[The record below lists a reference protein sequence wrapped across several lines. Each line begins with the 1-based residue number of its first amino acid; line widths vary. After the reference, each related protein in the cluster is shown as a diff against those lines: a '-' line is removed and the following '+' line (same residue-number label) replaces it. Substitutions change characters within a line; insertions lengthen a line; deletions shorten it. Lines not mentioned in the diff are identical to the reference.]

1 MKLRFRVI
9 LIVTFVFL
17 LVQSTVMAWPGPD
30 VLPVVE
36 PEAVGLSSQRLERL
50 GAILQADIEQ
60 GKIPGAV
67 VLVARRGKIA
77 YFESFGMRDKEAKAP
92 MKKDAIFRIY
102 SMTKPIVTVGAML
115 LNQEGKLFFTDPV
128 SKYVPELGKLKVCAE
143 TTNAQTGEASCNDT
157 PSFRDMTIQDLLR
170 HTSGLTYGFF
180 GKSAVKGMY
189 VKTGVETQDQ
199 TLPEMIAKMG
209 KLPLAY
215 QPGTI
220 WDYSRSTDVLGRV
233 IEVAS
238 GMPLDRFLEER
249 VLRPLKMEDSGFYV
263 KPEKHNRIAEGQKDP
278 KTGKAP
284 ALNDVTKPPRLL
296 SGGGGMIATTMD
308 YARFLQML
316 LDGGKLDGVQL
327 LNRKIVEYM
336 TADHMGAAVKPGPI
350 YLPGIGYGFGLGFAV
365 RLQNGVS
372 AWPGTAGDYYWDG
385 WAGTTFWVDPKEELF
400 AIFMIQEPSQR
411 LQYRYLMRS
420 IVYQSI
426 LN

>member
-1 MKLRFRVI
+1 MKLRCRII
-9 LIVTFVFL
+9 LIVTLVFL
-17 LVQSTVMAWPGPD
+17 LVQSTVVWSD
-30 VLPVVE
+30 VLPVVK

-50 GAILQADIEQ
+50 GAVLRADVEQ

-77 YFESFGMRDKEAKAP
+77 YYESFGMRDKEVKAP

-102 SMTKPIVTVGAML
+102 SMTKPIVTVGVML
-115 LNQEGKLFFTDPV
+115 LNQEGKLFLADPV

-143 TTNAQTGEASCNDT
+143 TTNTQTGEATCADT
-157 PSFRDMTIQDLLR
+157 PSLRDMTIHDLLR

-180 GKSAVKGMY
+180 GKSAVKGLY

-199 TLPEMIAKMG
+199 KLPEMITKMG

-215 QPGTI
+215 QPGTT

-238 GMPLDRFLEER
+238 GMPLDRFVEER

-263 KPEKHNRIAEGQKDP
+263 RPEKHNRIAQGQKDP
-278 KTGKAP
+278 KTGKP
-284 ALNDVTKPPRLL
+284 PTLNDVTKPPKLL
-296 SGGGGMIATTMD
+296 SGGGGMVATTMD

-316 LDGGKLDGVQL
+316 LDGGQLDGVQL
-327 LNRKIVEYM
+327 LNRKIIEYM
-336 TADHMGAAVKPGPI
+336 TADHLGTTVKPGPI

-385 WAGTTFWVDPKEELF
+385 MAGTTFWVDPKEELF
-400 AIFMIQEPSQR
+400 AVFMIQEPSQR
-411 LQYRYLMRS
+411 LNYRYLMRS